1 MPKKVFNFAEMEAY
15 DFSNLNFQENS
26 PDNCFTCDKCD
37 SPYNRCDCDSNDC
50 DCNEC
55 DISPDPTP
63 KKVPDDKRK
72 DEPSDKLS
80 KYVAAV
86 LDEIAMT
93 AKRQNKTLLEQQ
105 NNRGG
110 C

>member
-15 DFSNLNFQENS
+15 DFSNLDLQENS

-37 SPYNRCDCDSNDC
+37 SPYNGCDCDSNDC

-72 DEPSDKLS
+72 DETSDKLS
-80 KYVAAV
+80 KHIAVTSDKIAASI
-86 LDEIAMT
+86 EY
-93 AKRQNKTLLEQQ
+93 QNKILLEQT

-110 C
+110 R

>member
-1 MPKKVFNFAEMEAY
+1 MANKSFNFAEMIAY
-15 DFSNLNFQENS
+15 DFSNLDLQGDS
-26 PDNCFTCDKCD
+26 PNNCFTCDKCD
-37 SPYNRCDCDSNDC
+37 SPYYGCDCDSNDC

-55 DISPDPTP
+55 DMSSDPTP

-80 KYVAAV
+80 KHVAAV
-86 LDEIAMT
+86 LDEIAKT
-93 AKRQNKTLLEQQ
+93 TRRQNKTLLEQQ